1 MRARIIRVCRVDLD
15 NRSINDK
22 RKAKKQTSKNLQRP
36 PPKRVD
42 GQDADGSTDER
53 NYRIYSLE
61 QQRSTGRNADL
72 REDLRAEILDR

>member
-1 MRARIIRVCRVDLD
+1 MRARIIRIRRVDLD
-15 NRSINDK
+15 DRSIDDE
-22 RKAKKQTSKNLQRP
+22 RKAQEQTSKDLQRP
-36 PPKRVD
+36 PPKRVNS
-42 GQDADGSTDER
+42 QDTDGSTDER